1 LVDDRFLRPPA
12 DEVRLVVLNGVG
24 NPGIGGEV
32 ARILVP
38 EGYRL
43 MASTNAN
50 TFDLPETKII
60 AASDADLASAERA
73 RALLGVGRVFLGF
86 QPAGLADVTVVV
98 GQDFVAAHHLGGA

>member
-1 LVDDRFLRPPA
+1 
-12 DEVRLVVLNGVG
+12 
-24 NPGIGGEV
+24 
-32 ARILVP
+32 
-38 EGYRL
+38 